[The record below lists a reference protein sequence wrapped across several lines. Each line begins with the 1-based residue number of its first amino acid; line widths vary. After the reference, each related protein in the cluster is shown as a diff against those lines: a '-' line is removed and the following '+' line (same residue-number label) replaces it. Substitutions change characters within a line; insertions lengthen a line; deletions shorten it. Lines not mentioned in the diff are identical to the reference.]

1 MIKFKEFDV
10 GDNNYEEQL
19 EQFQTEHPT
28 AEFVQITGGYTSYE
42 KIWFKY
48 EPSNISDST
57 DKLSVEKL
65 EPIGYYNEAHGFLHD
80 EFDKDCYCQG
90 GCSMEAVYTES
101 QVKRLT
107 GENKVEKLQEHLL
120 PYKKET
126 VQKIRDEKMQL
137 VTADEFLKL
146 HKESLTAIR
155 ENDKLQEQLNT
166 AKKALTEIQQ
176 LKRRDTTNLGM
187 INKLQTI
194 AKDTLAAIG
203 NEGSGD
209 E

>member
-48 EPSNISDST
+48 EPSDISDST

-65 EPIGYYNEAHGFLHD
+65 
-80 EFDKDCYCQG
+80 
-90 GCSMEAVYTES
+90 
-101 QVKRLT
+101 
-107 GENKVEKLQEHLL
+107 QEHLL
-120 PYKKET
+120 PYSQEM

-137 VTADEFLKL
+137 VTADEFVKL

-166 AKKALTEIQQ
+166 AKYFFKNILDVNPNLKKGSYAHLSNCVNVMKNSAEKA
-176 LKRRDTTNLGM
+176 
-187 INKLQTI
+187 
-194 AKDTLAAIG
+194 LAAIG
-203 NEGSGD
+203 GD
-209 E
+209 DE